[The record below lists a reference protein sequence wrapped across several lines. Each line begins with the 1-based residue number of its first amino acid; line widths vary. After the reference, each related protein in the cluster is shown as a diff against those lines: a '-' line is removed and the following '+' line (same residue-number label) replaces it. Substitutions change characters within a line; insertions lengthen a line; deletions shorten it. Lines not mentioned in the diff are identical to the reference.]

1 MVSSL
6 QEKHDAPYNTPYVE
20 ITKPRNGIYFFNIK
34 IIPILGQIV
43 ICPVTVEVEASEDI
57 THVEFMVPP
66 KVGCR
71 PVVLCNDS
79 VPPFSYYWNES
90 HGGLKDKGFVNM
102 MIRGYNASY
111 FVEDDIFLIRIII

>member
-6 QEKHDAPYNTPYVE
+6 QEKHDAPYNTSYVE

-57 THVEFMVPP
+57 MHVEFMVSP

-79 VPPFSYYWNES
+79 VPLFSY
-90 HGGLKDKGFVNM
+90 
-102 MIRGYNASY
+102 A
-111 FVEDDIFLIRIII
+111 